1 MIKYIFP
8 FLFLITFSKYSIAN
22 SFVEKSIFGNQIK
35 IPTFHEY
42 KPICESDFEIWDHLN
57 TIYGRPGSVHL
68 LSCFSNADL
77 KAPESDGAGSIVMLF
92 FDTRYKDG
100 DISKKNFVD
109 IKKNFS
115 DEHQKIIEL
124 TKEQVNSNT
133 NIQLRTGNSMSNIS
147 GSDSVSTRILKDSNR
162 IYLWQVDMDISY
174 ELDGN
179 QIEERTLKIIGYV
192 LLDGWP
198 IKINAIFTDY
208 PQDEKHQAINM
219 VLEWV
224 DMIAFE
230 NNS

>member
-22 SFVEKSIFGNQIK
+22 GFVEKSIFGNQVK

-68 LSCFSNADL
+68 LSCFSDIDL
-77 KAPESDGAGSIVMLF
+77 KDSESDGAGGIVMLF
-92 FDTRYKDG
+92 FDNRYKDG
-100 DISKKNFVD
+100 DISKQSFVD
-109 IKKNFS
+109 VKNNFS

-124 TKEQVNSNT
+124 TKKQVNSNT
-133 NIQLRTGNSMSNIS
+133 NIQLRTGISMDNIS
-147 GSDSVSTRILKDSNR
+147 GSDNVSTRVLKDSNST
-162 IYLWQVDMDISY
+162 YLWQVDMNVSY

-179 QIEERTLKIIGYV
+179 QIEERTFKIIGYILV
-192 LLDGWP
+192 DGWP

-208 PQDEKHQAINM
+208 PQDEKRHTINM

-224 DMIAFE
+224 DMITLE